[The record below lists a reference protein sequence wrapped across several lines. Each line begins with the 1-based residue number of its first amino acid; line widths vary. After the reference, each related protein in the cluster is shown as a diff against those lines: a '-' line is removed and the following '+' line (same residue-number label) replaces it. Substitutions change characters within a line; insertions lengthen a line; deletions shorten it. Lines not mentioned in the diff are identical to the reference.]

1 MADTYL
7 TLGGYTFDGFGIPEK
22 INGGGEQHLKVHKL
36 LGGQRVIDA
45 LGGDDDTLKF
55 RGRFRGAG
63 AMDDALLMDAMRIA
77 GAPVTL
83 SYWNLQYTVVVSKFC
98 WDFEKFYEVPYELEC
113 VVVANQLQQPAQP
126 DQTVDGAVSSDITA
140 GAGAAAGDP
149 ACAAAFAALPTTYA
163 ATGPL
168 QSISGAVSDAASAVS
183 SGVSSAIGQIQ
194 AAQQQVQGA
203 LSSIAA
209 TANAALAP
217 INDLVSQ
224 VNGVV
229 GQVTGPVI
237 GANLTALAGTMS
249 AGATAQV
256 TLPFVGRIGLN
267 LSASVTQGVVVS

>member
-7 TLGGYTFDGFGIPEK
+7 QIGGYEFSGFGVPEK
-22 INGGGEQHLKVHKL
+22 INGGGEQHLKVHKM

-45 LGGDDDTLKF
+45 LGADDSTITF
-55 RGRFRGAG
+55 RGRFRGED
-63 AMDDALLMDAMRIA
+63 AMDDAQLLDAMRIA
-77 GAPVTL
+77 GQPQQLT
-83 SYWNLQYTVVVSKFC
+83 YWNLSYTVIISMFT
-98 WDFEKFYEVPYELEC
+98 WSYERFYEVPYELEC
-113 VVVANQLQQPAQP
+113 VVVTDPAQQPAQP
-126 DQTVDGAVSSDITA
+126 DATVDSAVSSDIYA
-140 GAGAAAGDP
+140 GAGAAAGNP
-149 ACAAAFAALPTTYA
+149 ACAAAFAALPTAYA

-209 TANAALAP
+209 TANTALAP

-237 GANLTALAGTMS
+237 GANLTALVGTMS
-249 AGATAQV
+249 AGASAQLA
-256 TLPFVGRIGLN
+256 LPFVGRIGLN
-267 LSASVTQGVVVS
+267 ISASARNGVVIG